1 MKKFFSPKL
10 EVIHFNTEDVIVTSG
25 FGVYGNL
32 TKGTPY
38 WTKNSELLEYSRLDY
53 NNLQEKYYSIFT
65 FDGNSIVATGKS
77 LQGRDIN
84 DESGVYAFFKE
95 NYADT
100 KGIWWTDGKTKSQY
114 TNLSSLPSN

>member
-32 TKGTPY
+32 AKDTPY
-38 WTKNSELLEYSRLDY
+38 WTKNSELQEYSILDY
-53 NNLQEKYYSIFT
+53 SSLQEKYYSTFI
-65 FDGNSIVATGKS
+65 FDGNSIVSTSNSISGKN
-77 LQGRDIN
+77 IE
-84 DESGVYAFFKE
+84 DESGVYAFFKG